1 MNKNSLY
8 TFTVGMSFILLLL
21 SAGVAEIITN
31 TLPTMTVFAQTP
43 PTTTPKP
50 IPTDLNATAIRLGD
64 PLLEQKGRITSQKE
78 IGPDKTEYSFSANG
92 TIRGNL
98 NITNIGSFWTTSRGD
113 NLTYGQGQ
121 GVIMTKDGSSQEKA
135 NYTFVIIGN
144 TTQEGKPV
152 FRGSSVYNTTATGML
167 AFLDNLIGI
176 FKGENDE
183 MGDFVSYEW
192 EWK

>member
-1 MNKNSLY
+1 M
-8 TFTVGMSFILLLL
+8 
-21 SAGVAEIITN
+21 
-31 TLPTMTVFAQTP
+31 
-43 PTTTPKP
+43 
-50 IPTDLNATAIRLGD
+50 
-64 PLLEQKGRITSQKE
+64 
-78 IGPDKTEYSFSANG
+78 
-92 TIRGNL
+92 RGNL
-98 NITNIGSFWTTSRGD
+98 NITNIGTFWTTSRGD

-183 MGDFVSYEW
+183 MGNFVSYEW

>member
-21 SAGVAEIITN
+21 SAGATIITT
-31 TLPTMTVFAQTP
+31 TLPNMTVFAQTP
-43 PTTTPKP
+43 PTTTTKP

-64 PLLEQKGRITSQKE
+64 PLLEEKGRITSQKE
-78 IGPDKTEYSFSANG
+78 MGPDKTEYSFSANG
-92 TIRGNL
+92 TLKGNL
-98 NITNIGSFWTTSRGD
+98 NITNIGTFWTISRGD
-113 NLTYGQGQ
+113 NVTYGHGQ
-121 GVIMTKDGSSQEKA
+121 GAIMTKDDSEEKA

-144 TTQEGKPV
+144 ITEEGKPV
-152 FRGSSVYNTTATGML
+152 FRGSSVYNTTTTGML

-176 FKGENDE
+176 YKGEIDE
-183 MGDFVSYEW
+183 MGNFVSYEW

>member
-1 MNKNSLY
+1 
-8 TFTVGMSFILLLL
+8 MS
-21 SAGVAEIITN
+21 
-31 TLPTMTVFAQTP
+31 
-43 PTTTPKP
+43 
-50 IPTDLNATAIRLGD
+50 
-64 PLLEQKGRITSQKE
+64 
-78 IGPDKTEYSFSANG
+78 
-92 TIRGNL
+92 GNL
-98 NITNIGSFWTTSRGD
+98 NITNIGTFWTISRGD
-113 NLTYGQGQ
+113 NVTYGHGQ
-121 GVIMTKDGSSQEKA
+121 GIIMTKDGSQEKA

-183 MGDFVSYEW
+183 MGNFVSYEW